1 MENKIVSLCMVIPN
15 NRNVNVNR
23 LFRFADLING
33 EFSPYD
39 REPNLDFH
47 DDDID
52 NLYLPESDRGFPLNT
67 ILMYEWS
74 PYFEPSENRWKQEI
88 ERTQEQWIE
97 VIESDCSTCDAVLSR
112 LKSGYELPKYY
123 EKEHSI
129 IFACSSA
136 DGYDGLLIRP
146 SDIQIRDEKIYLSE
160 RCSKIAKVKINSYEV
175 VSCEN
180 RKSPYDKRWYLSH
193 LQPKITGYIRS
204 ESPFEVIQR
213 ILPSKMKA
221 ILSLQRSEYK
231 LLKRALEALQDASF
245 TQEVAKELECSE
257 DQAKIYLNNYL
268 DSVQKQIDVDNGDP
282 RIIQFLVEHDCQ
294 AVKKLRSA
302 VEEQWYAEQEEKIRE
317 ANRELQKVQEQKEQK
332 ESELAVVN
340 EKIEQA
346 SIELDE
352 YQEEARKVQKLQA
365 DIEEQIQKRLERLHS
380 EKAACMVEEAY
391 YSLQSRPITVDAD
404 KLKKANEEKKIS
416 VSYELV
422 QDIELDEANSASDV
436 IDGLNEVL
444 ADICDQ
450 SLSKHLAL
458 FLVSAA
464 VCKQHLLIAG
474 PSAGIVA
481 DLMSYATIGRP
492 CVHVKVDDAC
502 AIEAAAQTIIETGAG
517 VICFDD
523 ALAPGKYDVYRKLM
537 ELMPDKQFVITVHH
551 RESLYME
558 PESLYSIFI
567 PVFTDVFITT
577 MERPY
582 PYCAN
587 GTEILEV
594 LPNRERERRNRVS
607 SIQKTWFAE
616 GFVAPLLKENAAKLH
631 AKMIL
636 LGNEKDALLAAY
648 EFVCM
653 PLLKCLK
660 RHNALE
666 QVFESQNCMDRS
678 IVEKLLHFAGV

>member
-1 MENKIVSLCMVIPN
+1 M
-15 NRNVNVNR
+15 
-23 LFRFADLING
+23 
-33 EFSPYD
+33 
-39 REPNLDFH
+39 
-47 DDDID
+47 
-52 NLYLPESDRGFPLNT
+52 
-67 ILMYEWS
+67 
-74 PYFEPSENRWKQEI
+74 
-88 ERTQEQWIE
+88 
-97 VIESDCSTCDAVLSR
+97 
-112 LKSGYELPKYY
+112 
-123 EKEHSI
+123 HS
-129 IFACSSA
+129 C
-136 DGYDGLLIRP
+136 
-146 SDIQIRDEKIYLSE
+146 
-160 RCSKIAKVKINSYEV
+160 V
-175 VSCEN
+175 N
-180 RKSPYDKRWYLSH
+180 RKSTLDGRWYLEN
-193 LQPKITGYIRS
+193 LQPRIVSYLRT
-204 ESPFEVIQR
+204 ESPGEVIKR
-213 ILPSKMKA
+213 ILPPRLKEMV
-221 ILSLQRSEYK
+221 SLQRSEY
-231 LLKRALEALQDASF
+231 RALKNAFEVVHDL
-245 TQEVAKELECSE
+245 TIVQEIAKELECSE
-257 DQAKIYLNNYL
+257 DQARIYLNNYL

-294 AVKKLRSA
+294 AVKRLRNA
-302 VEEQWYAEQEEKIRE
+302 VEEQWQAEQEEKIRE
-317 ANRELQKVQEQKEQK
+317 ANRELQKVQEQKEQI
-332 ESELAVVN
+332 ESELAIVN
-340 EKIEQA
+340 EKIKQA
-346 SIELDE
+346 SVELDE
-352 YQEEARKVQKLQA
+352 YQEETRRVQKLQA

-391 YSLQSRPITVDAD
+391 YSLRSQPITVDVD
-404 KLKKANEEKKIS
+404 KLKTADEEKKIS

-422 QDIELDEANSASDV
+422 QDIELDEVNSASDV

-450 SLSKHLAL
+450 SFSKHLAL

-636 LGNEKDALLAAY
+636 LGSEKDALLAAY

-660 RHNALE
+660 RHNTLE

-678 IVEKLLHFAGV
+678 VAEKLLHFAGV

>member
-97 VIESDCSTCDAVLSR
+97 VIESDCSTCDAILNR

-146 SDIQIRDEKIYLSE
+146 SDIQIRDEKICLSE
-160 RCSKIAKVKINSYEV
+160 RCSKIAKVKIDSYEV

-180 RKSPYDKRWYLSH
+180 RKSPYDKRWYLTH
-193 LQPKITGYIRS
+193 LAPRITGYIRS

-245 TQEVAKELECSE
+245 TQEVARELECSE
-257 DQAKIYLNNYL
+257 DQARIYLNNYL

-294 AVKKLRSA
+294 AVKRLRNA
-302 VEEQWYAEQEEKIRE
+302 VEEQWHAEQEEKIRE
-317 ANRELQKVQEQKEQK
+317 ANRELQKVQNKRNRKSRNLLLLTRKLNKQV
-332 ESELAVVN
+332 SN
-340 EKIEQA
+340 WM
-346 SIELDE
+346 SIKKKR
-352 YQEEARKVQKLQA
+352 EEFRSFKQTLKNKFRKDWNVY
-365 DIEEQIQKRLERLHS
+365 IRKRPH
-380 EKAACMVEEAY
+380 VW
-391 YSLQSRPITVDAD
+391 
-404 KLKKANEEKKIS
+404 LKKPIIHCNLSQSQLTWIS
-416 VSYELV
+416 
-422 QDIELDEANSASDV
+422 
-436 IDGLNEVL
+436 
-444 ADICDQ
+444 
-450 SLSKHLAL
+450 
-458 FLVSAA
+458 
-464 VCKQHLLIAG
+464 
-474 PSAGIVA
+474 
-481 DLMSYATIGRP
+481 
-492 CVHVKVDDAC
+492 
-502 AIEAAAQTIIETGAG
+502 
-517 VICFDD
+517 
-523 ALAPGKYDVYRKLM
+523 
-537 ELMPDKQFVITVHH
+537 
-551 RESLYME
+551 
-558 PESLYSIFI
+558 
-567 PVFTDVFITT
+567 
-577 MERPY
+577 
-582 PYCAN
+582 
-587 GTEILEV
+587 
-594 LPNRERERRNRVS
+594 
-607 SIQKTWFAE
+607 
-616 GFVAPLLKENAAKLH
+616 
-631 AKMIL
+631 
-636 LGNEKDALLAAY
+636 
-648 EFVCM
+648 
-653 PLLKCLK
+653 
-660 RHNALE
+660 
-666 QVFESQNCMDRS
+666 
-678 IVEKLLHFAGV
+678 